1 MTPVKQFPVCICTI
15 PTIQAYIEIRSEIG
29 YLQIHRFLINYK
41 YANALNPIALKTR
54 KLTT

>member
-29 YLQIHRFLINYK
+29 HLQIHGFLINYK

>member
-29 YLQIHRFLINYK
+29 HLQIHGFRINYK